1 MPKSTKCDEIADDI
15 PSEKFFYLSHRGRTR
30 LACIYRCKSE
40 SYMSED
46 TGKIIGKLLRDELD
60 ERERQ
65 RLLRD
70 KRVEERMRSQWET
83 EEMIPDP
90 IREERIWRRIRL
102 AIDGRTT
109 RRVWL
114 YKAVAVA
121 ASLLLLVGTGA
132 VVYWASHQEARYM
145 YVMASGIRS
154 IESVSLPD
162 GTRVRLG
169 ANSKLTYPDRFNGE
183 RRDVRLEGQ
192 AFFDVAKDSE
202 RPFTVHTDNMDVTAL
217 GTAFEVFDQEAEDKL
232 EAILLNGKVRV
243 GFGGNGTDK
252 RREVVLSPDEMLV
265 YDKRT
270 HEARVRQVDAA
281 AYSGWR
287 TGILS
292 FDNEPL
298 SMILTRL
305 EPWYGRTVECPR
317 AIAEK
322 YRFTFKVRDESLE
335 QILFMLSNTSP
346 IRYREKEGNYELYI
360 KQHVEPKSKKGGT
373 RAGSS

>member
-192 AFFDVAKDSE
+192 AFFDVAKDPG
-202 RPFTVHTDNMDVTAL
+202 RPFTVRTDHMDVTAL
-217 GTAFEVFDQEAEDKL
+217 GTAFEVFDQAAEDKL
-232 EAILLNGKVRV
+232 EAILLNGRVRV
-243 GFGGNGTDK
+243 GFGEGGAGG
-252 RREVVLSPDEMLV
+252 RREVVLEPDEMLV

-270 HEARVRQVDAA
+270 REARVRRVDAA
-281 AYSGWR
+281 TYSGWR
-287 TGILS
+287 EGVLT
-292 FDNEPL
+292 FVNEPL

-305 EPWYGRTVECPR
+305 EPWYGRKVECPPS
-317 AIAEK
+317 IAEK

-335 QILFMLSNTSP
+335 RILSILSNTSP
-346 IRYREKEGNYELYI
+346 IRYREKDGEYELYLRP
-360 KQHVEPKSKKGGT
+360 E
-373 RAGSS
+373 